1 MRRAAIARRLV
12 AASLLSV
19 SLACRSTGTA
29 TNTAPQLDADRE
41 RIARFT
47 TQAEALRSVLRI
59 PGMSAAV
66 VRDGHLVWSHGFG
79 LADVEG
85 KVAAN
90 DSTPYVI
97 ASLTKTF
104 TSTLLLRLVEQGAV
118 SLEDPMR
125 KYTDEIPEAKAKVR
139 HVLSMTSKGTPGER
153 YEYDGGRYGALTSVL
168 ERATGQPYRVL
179 LAKEILQ
186 PLAMRQSVPGQD
198 VLDSVARWTPLLG
211 DSTVA
216 RYRATLGRLAKPY
229 RVFAGQEVVRSLY
242 PPSRLTAS
250 AGLISTVRDLA
261 AYDSALDAHAFLR
274 PGTQQL
280 AWVPTISTDGR
291 TLPYGLGWFVRD
303 YRWQRFLWHYGYW
316 PDAFSSLIVK
326 APAQGLTLILLANSD
341 GLSAGFYGPGG
352 IETNPIACEFLRI
365 FVFEPELGRRLPD
378 PKWST
383 DSIATRTS
391 IDEASKLA
399 SRYDYSCER
408 IDAQLVAEQKARS
421 MKRVPSVVSVDRA
434 TLERYAGEYQNPD
447 GRVYRVAVHNDTL
460 VSWTRT
466 GEQFSL
472 FPTSATT
479 FFAKATDWMLS
490 FQPDSAGKVSAL
502 DVWVGERPTR
512 MTRLQ
517 AAVPAGEQR
526 KP

>member
-1 MRRAAIARRLV
+1 MRRVTLARPLV
-12 AASLLSV
+12 AAALLCV
-19 SLACRSTGTA
+19 SLACHHGGTA
-29 TNTAPQLDADRE
+29 TTAPQLDSDRE
-41 RIARFT
+41 RVARFT
-47 TQAEALRSVLRI
+47 TQVEALRGVLRI
-59 PGMSAAV
+59 PGLSAAV
-66 VRDGHLVWSHGFG
+66 VRDGHLIWSHGFG

-85 KVAAN
+85 KIPAT

-125 KYTDEIPEAKAKVR
+125 KYTDEIPEQKAKVR
-139 HVLSMTSKGTPGER
+139 HVLSMTSRGNPGEQ
-153 YEYDGGRYGALTSVL
+153 YEYDGARYSALTSVL

-186 PLAMRQSVPGQD
+186 PLGMRQSVPGQD
-198 VLDSVARWTPLLG
+198 VLDSASKWTAVLG
-211 DSTVA
+211 DSALT
-216 RYRATLGRLAKPY
+216 RYRSVLGRLAKPY

-242 PPSRLTAS
+242 PPSRLSAS

-261 AYDSALDAHAFLR
+261 EYDSALDAHAFLR

-280 AWVPTISTDGR
+280 AWVPTVSTDGR

-326 APAQGLTLILLANSD
+326 SPALGLTLIVLANSD

-365 FVFEPELGRRLPD
+365 FVFEPQVGHRLPD
-378 PKWST
+378 PRWSSDT
-383 DSIATRTS
+383 AATRAE
-391 IDEASKLA
+391 IDRASA
-399 SRYDYSCER
+399 SNGYDYACER
-408 IDAQLVAEQKARS
+408 QDAQLVAAHQGRS
-421 MKRVPSVVSVDRA
+421 VKRVPNVVSVDRT
-434 TLERYAGEYQNPD
+434 TLERYAGEYQNAD
-447 GRVYRVAVHNDTL
+447 GRIYRVAVHNDTL
-460 VSWTRT
+460 VSWTRS
-466 GEQFSL
+466 GEQFTL
-472 FPTSATT
+472 FPTSPTT
-479 FFAKATDWMLS
+479 FFAKATDWMLA
-490 FQPDSAGKVSAL
+490 FQPDSSGKVSAL

-512 MTRLQ
+512 LTRMQ
-517 AAVPAGEQR
+517 SPMPAGEQR